1 MSRFTI
7 PRDTYFGQGTIEEL
21 KNLDGKKAIIVI
33 GGGSIK
39 KSGALDRIT
48 TYLKEAGMET
58 KLIEGVEND
67 PTVQTVMDGAKT
79 MADFKP
85 DWIIGVGGGSPI
97 DAAKAM
103 WIFYEHPEFTF
114 TEAAKPFNLP
124 MLRTK
129 AKFAAVTTTSGT
141 GTEVTSFSVISDNV
155 TGAKYPIADFN
166 ITPDVAIVDTDL
178 ALSMPAS
185 LVAHTGMDAMTHAFE
200 AYVSTARN
208 EITDALAMKS
218 IEMMYEHLLKSYK
231 GNMQSREKMHI
242 AQCMAGMSFS
252 NAILGIVHSMAHKT
266 GKVFGIPHGC
276 ANAIYLPYVIQ
287 FNKSEAFAQYADIAK
302 RLGLFG
308 TNDKELTQSLINMIY
323 DFNKA
328 MNIPVN
334 LREYGIAEDTFMHK
348 LDEISEGAVSDPCTG
363 TNPREISVEQMKD
376 LFKCTYT
383 GADVTF

>member
-1 MSRFTI
+1 
-7 PRDTYFGQGTIEEL
+7 
-21 KNLDGKKAIIVI
+21 
-33 GGGSIK
+33 
-39 KSGALDRIT
+39 
-48 TYLKEAGMET
+48 MET

-231 GNMQSREKMHI
+231 GNMQSREK
-242 AQCMAGMSFS
+242 
-252 NAILGIVHSMAHKT
+252 
-266 GKVFGIPHGC
+266 
-276 ANAIYLPYVIQ
+276 
-287 FNKSEAFAQYADIAK
+287 
-302 RLGLFG
+302 
-308 TNDKELTQSLINMIY
+308 
-323 DFNKA
+323 
-328 MNIPVN
+328 
-334 LREYGIAEDTFMHK
+334 
-348 LDEISEGAVSDPCTG
+348 
-363 TNPREISVEQMKD
+363 
-376 LFKCTYT
+376 KCTLHSVWLVCHSQT
-383 GADVTF
+383 LF